1 MAVLG
6 NVLGFGAFGIAARAW
21 QLGIQKRNLF
31 QCRLLVIRT
40 PAYISLTDRLHVA
53 PGAYLLSG
61 GAFGAIGYWL
71 VGVEERQVELIAQKR
86 KTTVQL
92 RNRKLPET

>member
-31 QCRLLVIRT
+31 QSTLAVSYLCFTIRELTPHSTWLLPPFGRCIWGNWVLACWGRGT
-40 PAYISLTDRLHVA
+40 PECIVD
-53 PGAYLLSG
+53 
-61 GAFGAIGYWL
+61 
-71 VGVEERQVELIAQKR
+71 
-86 KTTVQL
+86 
-92 RNRKLPET
+92 